1 MDNVDESFQA
11 DIGFYIVERIQARR
25 TNTGEQMNTENQH
38 EQALVEQANKGSK
51 MIWVTFRK
59 EGLHKY
65 PAALDDPK
73 LATGDN
79 YDVSFLG
86 YVHRH
91 IFHFKVAIEVTH
103 DDRDIE
109 FIQFKRWMENMYAD
123 GTMKLD
129 YKSCEMMSDDLYIAI
144 TKKYPGRKIEIDVSE
159 DGENGSHAVYERPVM
174 GGI

>member
-1 MDNVDESFQA
+1 MD
-11 DIGFYIVERIQARR
+11 
-25 TNTGEQMNTENQH
+25 TEHQH
-38 EQALVEQANKGSK
+38 HQALKEQANTASK

-59 EGLHKY
+59 EGIHKY

-73 LATGDN
+73 LATGDE

-86 YVHRH
+86 HPHRH
-91 IFHFKVAIEVTH
+91 IFHFKVAIEVFH

-129 YKSCEMMSDDLYIAI
+129 YKSCEMISDDLY
-144 TKKYPGRKIEIDVSE
+144 VSVWM
-159 DGENGSHAVYERPVM
+159 S
-174 GGI
+174 